1 MMPPVGDPEQSEM
14 NMSTMTTSSE
24 VTESILEANAGRKPG
39 RVRLKLRL
47 MAANPFAFF
56 RGTDHLY
63 GQSFASLGLLD
74 PGPDILLC
82 GDLHLEN
89 FGAFRTESGEFRY
102 DVNDFDEAI
111 VAPCSFDLIRC
122 TTSILLAAEQW
133 RLTPTQASGMV
144 LAYLEAYRGSIA
156 AWGRDGVIG
165 EITPGAGH
173 GPIWQLLGETAQGSQ
188 AEMLDRQT
196 RAKAS
201 GRRALIR
208 TERHPEV
215 GKKRAKVIIE
225 AIEKHGEGRD
235 QGKAYEV
242 LDLTARIA
250 GIGSLGV
257 RRYLALVRGDG
268 TSSGNRLLDVKEAV
282 PSTVRACQL
291 ADPAYFEGDEA
302 HRVVS
307 AQIHLQ
313 GNPTAGLAAM
323 TIDGRP
329 FRIRE
334 MIPQENR
341 ASLDRLQKDPAKL
354 LQAVETAGK
363 LTAWSQLRGA
373 FLGGPD
379 DGTNALLGWSRTT
392 ALEAILAASV
402 RDADRT
408 IRQYQQF
415 RREYKAG
422 RVEMPSN
429 GKVEAATI

>member
-1 MMPPVGDPEQSEM
+1 MKIGGVWLMMPPVGDPEQSEM

-196 RAKAS
+196 REGLGAT
-201 GRRALIR
+201 GVDPHRAAPGSR
-208 TERHPEV
+208 Q
-215 GKKRAKVIIE
+215 E
-225 AIEKHGEGRD
+225 AGEGD
-235 QGKAYEV
+235 H
-242 LDLTARIA
+242 
-250 GIGSLGV
+250 
-257 RRYLALVRGDG
+257 RGH
-268 TSSGNRLLDVKEAV
+268 REA
-282 PSTVRACQL
+282 
-291 ADPAYFEGDEA
+291 
-302 HRVVS
+302 
-307 AQIHLQ
+307 
-313 GNPTAGLAAM
+313 
-323 TIDGRP
+323 
-329 FRIRE
+329 
-334 MIPQENR
+334 
-341 ASLDRLQKDPAKL
+341 
-354 LQAVETAGK
+354 
-363 LTAWSQLRGA
+363 WRGA
-373 FLGGPD
+373 RPGEG
-379 DGTNALLGWSRTT
+379 
-392 ALEAILAASV
+392 V
-402 RDADRT
+402 
-408 IRQYQQF
+408 
-415 RREYKAG
+415 
-422 RVEMPSN
+422 
-429 GKVEAATI
+429 